1 MKMSERSESKRLGAK
16 QHKNSGRNTHK
27 GDATWKNFTVDF
39 KEVGKSFTLNQ
50 KVWAKATT
58 DAINCGGLAGTG
70 LATFAAAAFIAAN
83 VAVCGG
89 VNPTGAAIPFINAA
103 TKFGKPL
110 FRTRPL
116 LYDVLVFINSINS

>member
-50 KVWAKATT
+50 KVWAKAVT
-58 DAINCGGLAGTG
+58 DAIKNNNDPAIIVVIGEGTNKVRLAITE
-70 LATFAAAAFIAAN
+70 LAILEQL
-83 VAVCGG
+83 VDG
-89 VNPTGAAIPFINAA
+89 V
-103 TKFGKPL
+103 
-110 FRTRPL
+110 
-116 LYDVLVFINSINS
+116 

>member
-50 KVWAKATT
+50 KVWAKAVT
-58 DAINCGGLAGTG
+58 DAIKNNNDPAIIVVIGEGTNKVRLAITE
-70 LATFAAAAFIAAN
+70 LAVLEQF
-83 VAVCGG
+83 VDG
-89 VNPTGAAIPFINAA
+89 V
-103 TKFGKPL
+103 
-110 FRTRPL
+110 
-116 LYDVLVFINSINS
+116 